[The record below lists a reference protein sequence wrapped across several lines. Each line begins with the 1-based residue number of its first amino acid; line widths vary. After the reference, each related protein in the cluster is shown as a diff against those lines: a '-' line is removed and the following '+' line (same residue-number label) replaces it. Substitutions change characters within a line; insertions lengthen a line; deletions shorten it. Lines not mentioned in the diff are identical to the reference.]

1 MKLKSRFIKNE
12 RRRQLWKRHS
22 RNIVDR
28 RNKWFYLTET
38 KLRPPVC
45 PHTPDPEYLDF
56 QALKD

>member
-1 MKLKSRFIKNE
+1 MKLKSRLVKNE

-38 KLRPPVC
+38 CLRPVMSPN
-45 PHTPDPEYLDF
+45 TPDPEYLDF
-56 QALKD
+56 QAIKD